1 MLSVFTCIVYVTSY
15 VVLTSRLRCRRGIC
29 LNETETK
36 QLRRRAKKSGGCGVD
51 HEHED
56 RDPKALIQFF
66 WPWLISGRDLRTVQ
80 IETRLNAFN
89 IRIAMFMISAIELGL
104 EGRTF

>member
-1 MLSVFTCIVYVTSY
+1 VNSH
-15 VVLTSRLRCRRGIC
+15 VVLTLRLRCRGGVC

-36 QLRRRAKKSGGCGVD
+36 ELRRRAKKSGSCEVD

-66 WPWLISGRDLRTVQ
+66 WPWLISGRDLTTVQ
-80 IETRLNAFN
+80 VECLQHKNR
-89 IRIAMFMISAIELGL
+89 RIHD
-104 EGRTF
+104 